1 MRWRKPF
8 QNVFSPSS
16 VDEYIFQLI
25 YRQTFSPPLPPKKLK
40 PFLQKLLTSKNIR
53 LIPSFL
59 CRSHLLKEKITSF
72 LSYLLSNYLQQ
83 VVLSVRRCTP
93 IPYQKQPHYQT
104 NTQVILIPKNIVSKS
119 DSCRPIDLLDST
131 SKTPE
136 LTGLLLLS

>member
-1 MRWRKPF
+1 VLKSILKSTNNTYNPILFPFLPKMNFWQLLVEIHKNEVEETLPKCIFSFIRWWIHFPINLSIDF
-8 QNVFSPSS
+8 LSPS
-16 VDEYIFQLI
+16 
-25 YRQTFSPPLPPKKLK
+25 PPKKLK

-93 IPYQKQPHYQT
+93 IPYQK
-104 NTQVILIPKNIVSKS
+104 
-119 DSCRPIDLLDST
+119 
-131 SKTPE
+131 
-136 LTGLLLLS
+136 